1 MTFSEIV
8 SRFLIDPRNFLEYA
22 LDTESPF
29 GRHKA
34 LVFERCL
41 GFSKQNALLLQQQ
54 VEELAPMAEAVLQ
67 RTDQYGQ
74 HYRVDIEVRGM
85 AGQQAFVRTGW
96 TVALGSNTAHLV
108 TCYVL
113 REK

>member
-8 SRFLIDPRNFLEYA
+8 SRFVIDPRKLLEYA
-22 LDTESPF
+22 LDPESPF

-34 LVFERCL
+34 LVFERRL
-41 GFSKQNALLLQQQ
+41 GFSKQTQHSYSKQ

-74 HYRVDIEVRGM
+74 HYRVDIEVRGT

-96 TVALGSNTAHLV
+96 SVAPGSNTAHLV

>member
-8 SRFLIDPRNFLEYA
+8 SRFVIDPRKLLEYA
-22 LDTESPF
+22 LDPESPF

-41 GFSKQNALLLQQQ
+41 GFPKQNALLLQQQ